1 MTDTMD
7 LSGAGSPAPASA
19 GSGSGSGS
27 RLGSQ
32 TPRTPAARLGV
43 AVVHDLVA
51 AVVTGEVKAGE
62 VLPPEGILSQNFGVS
77 RTVIRESVKRVEEKG
92 LLTVAQG
99 RGTSV
104 NPPSSWNVLD
114 PVVLSA
120 LVDHDDS
127 LGVLDDIAV
136 VRGSLE
142 ASMAAA
148 ASERR
153 TAQRTAELQHAFEH
167 MAETIDDFEAYNQA
181 DVDFHFTVMEQ
192 SGNRLAANITR
203 ILFTRARESSRFN
216 RLPSPEVLQVTLDE
230 HRAILEAIERGDA
243 EGASQAMREH
253 IAEAWNRRR
262 LPTHKREDD

>member
-1 MTDTMD
+1 MTDSVD
-7 LSGAGSPAPASA
+7 LSGPGSLGPAPSTSA
-19 GSGSGSGS
+19 S

-51 AVVTGEVKAGE
+51 AVVTGEVSAGE

-104 NPPSSWNVLD
+104 NPPSAWNVLD

-120 LVDHDDS
+120 LVDNDDS
-127 LGVLDDIAV
+127 LGVLDDIAI

-148 ASERR
+148 AAQRRSER
-153 TAQRTAELQHAFEH
+153 RTAELQHAFEH
-167 MAETIDDFEAYNQA
+167 MAETIDDFEAYAQA

-216 RLPSPEVLQVTLDE
+216 RLPSEEALALTLIE
-230 HRAILEAIERGDA
+230 HRTILEAIERGDA
-243 EGASQAMREH
+243 DGASRAMSEH
-253 IAEAWNRRR
+253 IAEAWQRRR
-262 LPTHKREDD
+262 FPTHKRDDE